1 MLRTLFT
8 IAAAASLLAACT
20 RPDGKYYRNTG
31 FVFGTTYNI
40 VYRHTADLQDSIL
53 LRLKQY
59 DNSLSTYNPNSVISR
74 INRNETDTV
83 DAMFAHVY
91 RNALKFNELSGG
103 VFDITVAPLSRL
115 WKFAGDHPDTIS
127 VATYDSI
134 VALVPQVMPYVG
146 IASTHLSGDTVIV
159 KSDPRTTFDACA
171 LAEGYGI
178 DLAAQVLEEYGVADY
193 MVELGGELHMRGVNP
208 QGIPWRIGVD
218 KPVENGNILDGRTM
232 QLILSLTDCS
242 VSTSGSYRQF
252 YYTADG
258 RRLQHTIDPRTGRP
272 VEHGMLS
279 VTVIG
284 PNTMTTDAL
293 STSFMVLG
301 PEPARQLAAT
311 MDSIEVYFI
320 YEDSLRQ
327 VREYM
332 SDGFRALVVE
342 H

>member
-1 MLRTLFT
+1 MVRFFYLSVVAAMLLT
-8 IAAAASLLAACT
+8 ACNAPSNEY
-20 RPDGKYYRNTG
+20 RRNTG

-40 VYRHTADLQDSIL
+40 VYRHAIDLEDSIL
-53 LRLKQY
+53 LKLKEY

-115 WKFAGDHPDTIS
+115 WKFSGDHPDTIS
-127 VATYDSI
+127 TTEYDSI
-134 VALVPQVMPYVG
+134 VALVPEVMPYVG
-146 IASTHLSGDTVIV
+146 LKSTRLIGDSLIV
-159 KSDPRTTFDACA
+159 KADDRTTFDACA

-178 DLAAQVLEEYGVADY
+178 DIAAQVLEDNGVTDY
-193 MVELGGELHMRGVNP
+193 MVELGGELHLKGLSP
-208 QGIPWRIGVD
+208 QGRLWRIGVD
-218 KPVENGNILDGRTM
+218 KPVENGNIFDGRTM
-232 QLILSLTDCS
+232 QLILSLTDCA

-279 VTVIG
+279 VTVVG
-284 PNTMTTDAL
+284 PNAMTTDAL

-301 PEPARQLAAT
+301 PEEAAQLAT
-311 MDSIEVYFI
+311 TIDSIEAYFI
-320 YEDSLRQ
+320 YEDSIGG
-327 VREYM
+327 VTEYM
-332 SDGFRALVVE
+332 TDGFQQLVVDR
-342 H
+342 